1 MKNILAVILGLAIIV
16 CFTGCGQTS
25 VSTNDNIS
33 SLAENSSSTTTPNIV
48 STTTP
53 SATPTTTPSQ
63 KNTAYTNA
71 LTWVYAEND
80 TDIYGFVFEKGVLV
94 TVYVE
99 DDNGKY
105 AFGKDTY
112 QGLENSPFKG
122 MIVEEIVDKFEK
134 DGYTVTINK

>member
-80 TDIYGFVFEKGVLV
+80 TAFYEFVFEKGVLV

-99 DDNGKY
+99 NNNGKD

-134 DGYTVTINK
+134 DGYTVTINE